1 MKSQIKLFS
10 LVVIATLVFIGCSSN
25 TNTNDKT
32 VGTSQ
37 TQQQSVMA
45 EQQPTAPINAN
56 MPALGDQV
64 PNDYVCMVNDAY
76 MGRLQFEVSF
86 EGKIYYGC
94 CDMCKERIPKDE
106 SVRYAI
112 DPFSK
117 KKVNK
122 ADAYIVLIGQNG
134 EVVYFENEENYKKL
148 IES

>member
-1 MKSQIKLFS
+1 MKIHIKLFS
-10 LVVIATLVFIGCSSN
+10 MLALAAVLFTACNSTDNQETTTAAQTEQNAAT
-25 TNTNDKT
+25 TMP
-32 VGTSQ
+32 Q
-37 TQQQSVMA
+37 PMA
-45 EQQPTAPINAN
+45 ATGDN

-76 MGRLQFEVSF
+76 MGRLQFEVPF

-117 KKVNK
+117 KKVDK
-122 ADAYIVLIGQNG
+122 ADAYIVLI
-134 EVVYFENEENYKKL
+134 
-148 IES
+148 

>member
-1 MKSQIKLFS
+1 MKIHIRLFS
-10 LVVIATLVFIGCSSN
+10 IVAVAAVLFSACNSTDNKETTTATQTEQSSA
-25 TNTNDKT
+25 TTMP
-32 VGTSQ
+32 Q
-37 TQQQSVMA
+37 PMA
-45 EQQPTAPINAN
+45 ATGAN

-76 MGRLQFEVSF
+76 MGRLQFEVPF
-86 EGKIYYGC
+86 EGKTYYGC

-117 KKVNK
+117 NKVDK
-122 ADAYIVLIGQNG
+122 AEAYIVLIGKNG

>member
-1 MKSQIKLFS
+1 MKIHMKLFS
-10 LVVIATLVFIGCSSN
+10 MLALATVLFTACNSAN
-25 TNTNDKT
+25 NKETATAT
-32 VGTSQ
+32 Q
-37 TQQQSVMA
+37 TEQSATTTMPQPMA
-45 EQQPTAPINAN
+45 ATGAN

-76 MGRLQFEVSF
+76 MGRLQFEVPF
-86 EGKIYYGC
+86 EGKTYYGC

>member
-1 MKSQIKLFS
+1 MKIHMKLFS
-10 LVVIATLVFIGCSSN
+10 TLALAIVLFTACNSANKETATA
-25 TNTNDKT
+25 T
-32 VGTSQ
+32 Q
-37 TQQQSVMA
+37 TEQSAATTMPQPMA
-45 EQQPTAPINAN
+45 ATAAS

-76 MGRLQFEVSF
+76 MGRLQFEVPF
-86 EGKIYYGC
+86 EGKTYYGC

-117 KKVNK
+117 KKVDK

>member
-1 MKSQIKLFS
+1 MKIHIRLFS
-10 LVVIATLVFIGCSSN
+10 IVAVAAVLFSACNSTDNKETTTTTQTEQSTAT
-25 TNTNDKT
+25 TMP
-32 VGTSQ
+32 Q
-37 TQQQSVMA
+37 PMA
-45 EQQPTAPINAN
+45 ATGAN

-76 MGRLQFEVSF
+76 MGRLQFEVPF
-86 EGKIYYGC
+86 EGKTYYGC

-117 KKVNK
+117 NKVDK
-122 ADAYIVLIGQNG
+122 AEAYIVLIGKNG

>member
-1 MKSQIKLFS
+1 MKIHIKLFS
-10 LVVIATLVFIGCSSN
+10 MLALAAVLFTACNSTDNQETTTAAQTEQNAAT
-25 TNTNDKT
+25 TMP
-32 VGTSQ
+32 Q
-37 TQQQSVMA
+37 PMA
-45 EQQPTAPINAN
+45 ATGDN

-76 MGRLQFEVSF
+76 MGRLQFEVPF

-117 KKVNK
+117 KKVDK

>member
-1 MKSQIKLFS
+1 MKIHMKLFS
-10 LVVIATLVFIGCSSN
+10 TLALAIVLFTACNSTDNQETAAAT
-25 TNTNDKT
+25 
-32 VGTSQ
+32 Q
-37 TQQQSVMA
+37 TEQSGVTAMPQPMA
-45 EQQPTAPINAN
+45 VSGAN

-76 MGRLQFEVSF
+76 MGRLQFEVPF
-86 EGKIYYGC
+86 EGKTYYGC
-94 CDMCKERIPKDE
+94 CDMCKERIPQDE

-117 KKVNK
+117 KKVDK